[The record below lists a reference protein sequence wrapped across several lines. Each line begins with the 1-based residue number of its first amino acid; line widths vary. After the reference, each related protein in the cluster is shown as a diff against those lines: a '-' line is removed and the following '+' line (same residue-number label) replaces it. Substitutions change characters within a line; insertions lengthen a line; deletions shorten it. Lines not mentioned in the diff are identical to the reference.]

1 MVKFIKVHG
10 LDHDEFLVNVAYIES
25 VYPILVDKSLM
36 FLYGYKKCF
45 FFECLE
51 SVDEILK
58 MINA

>member
-1 MVKFIKVHG
+1 MVKFIKVHNS
-10 LDHDEFLVNVAYIES
+10 DHDSFLVNVAYIES
-25 VYPILVDKSLM
+25 VKPILEGKTLL

-45 FFECLE
+45 FFDCLE